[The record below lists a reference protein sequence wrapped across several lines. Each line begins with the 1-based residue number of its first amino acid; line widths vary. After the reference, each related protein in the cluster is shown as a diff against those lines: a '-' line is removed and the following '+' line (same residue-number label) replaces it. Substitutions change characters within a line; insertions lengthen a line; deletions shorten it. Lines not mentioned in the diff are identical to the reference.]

1 MKHLLN
7 ISRLILGPWITEGP
21 IDVDLP
27 LYSVLVCGL
36 CFSIVMLELGYLYM
50 QAFML
55 GTIKPNGPSLQ
66 TACTFLLSKID
77 EIDKWQV

>member
-7 ISRLILGPWITEGP
+7 ISRLILGHWITEGP
-21 IDVDLP
+21 IDVDLL

-36 CFSIVMLELGYLYM
+36 CFSVVMLELGYLYM

-55 GTIKPNGPSLQ
+55 CTIKPSGPSLK